1 MQTGVR
7 ITVQTLETPCHCS
20 KPPAA
25 ALQNWPSVRWIRD
38 LLLARERIKTPND
51 RSRRVPCVRF
61 VRHNAANETIPC
73 TLADESAAFDRLAQG
88 SVALGAALSA
98 EAAGS
103 QSVSSD
109 QATTRSAC
117 STLPL
122 VSGASTSER
131 AKLSAPTQVPIIIG
145 IA

>member
-1 MQTGVR
+1 MHGDWVGMMVR
-7 ITVQTLETPCHCS
+7 ADVERDGLR
-20 KPPAA
+20 AA
-25 ALQNWPSVRWIRD
+25 RFQ
-38 LLLARERIKTPND
+38 
-51 RSRRVPCVRF
+51 F
-61 VRHNAANETIPC
+61 VRHNAANETTPC

-88 SVALGAALSA
+88 GAALSA
-98 EAAGS
+98 AATGS
-103 QSVSSD
+103 GSFSSD

>member
-1 MQTGVR
+1 LAIRESPSHIGNMNLGLLDGQT
-7 ITVQTLETPCHCS
+7 
-20 KPPAA
+20 A
-25 ALQNWPSVRWIRD
+25 ALT
-38 LLLARERIKTPND
+38 RELHDIVEND
-51 RSRRVPCVRF
+51 RDPFLAPRPNSASPR
-61 VRHNAANETIPC
+61 AAPH
-73 TLADESAAFDRLAQG
+73 SAAVTTG
-88 SVALGAALSA
+88 S
-98 EAAGS
+98 GS
-103 QSVSSD
+103 FSRD

>member
-1 MQTGVR
+1 
-7 ITVQTLETPCHCS
+7 
-20 KPPAA
+20 
-25 ALQNWPSVRWIRD
+25 
-38 LLLARERIKTPND
+38 
-51 RSRRVPCVRF
+51 VPCVRF
-61 VRHNAANETIPC
+61 VRHNAANETTPC
-73 TLADESAAFDRLAQG
+73 SLADETAAFDRLAQG
-88 SVALGAALSA
+88 GAALSA
-98 EAAGS
+98 VATRSGS
-103 QSVSSD
+103 FSSD

>member
-1 MQTGVR
+1 M
-7 ITVQTLETPCHCS
+7 E
-20 KPPAA
+20 
-25 ALQNWPSVRWIRD
+25 ALKAQGHHGQ
-38 LLLARERIKTPND
+38 LLLTRPRGRRHGDWIGRWRKREIATGAMRPL
-51 RSRRVPCVRF
+51 RPPQRREQN
-61 VRHNAANETIPC
+61 HTLS
-73 TLADESAAFDRLAQG
+73 LADESAAFDRLAQG
-88 SVALGAALSA
+88 GAAY
-98 EAAGS
+98 
-103 QSVSSD
+103 